1 MSSRF
6 NLTAELTIQA
16 VNIRDVAK
24 TIRRELKDVV
34 VTVRVEADTR
44 DLEKTRTALERT
56 RRSADEAGNS
66 MEAFG
71 RNAGLAAKRFAGFTI
86 ATAAIV
92 GLARA
97 VSNATKEAIAFER
110 ELVKISQVTGKTTKD
125 LKNFTSAVTNT
136 ATTMGVASSSL
147 LTVSRTLAQAGLT
160 ARQTAK
166 AMNILA
172 KTDLAP
178 TFDNLTATTE
188 GAIAILRQ
196 FGSQGR
202 TTAQDIANLEKQL
215 GAINAVSKKFAVE
228 SADLITAVRRTGG
241 VFKSAGGNL
250 NELIGLF
257 TSVRSTTRESAETI
271 ATGFRTIFTR
281 IQRVETIDQLKKLGI
296 QLQDVRG
303 KFVGPMEAIRRLS
316 QALKTLDPKDFRF
329 NQIVEQ
335 LGGFRQISKVIPLI
349 QQFDVATRAYTVA
362 QRGAN
367 SLTADAQKA
376 QKALQVQISKVKE
389 EFSALVR
396 KVADSESFRTMVDLG
411 LKLASAFIK
420 VADALT
426 PLLPMLVTLSTLR
439 IGMAIPSFAR
449 GLATPV
455 TRGRGGPIKRFASG
469 GVVPGQGNRDTVPAM
484 LTPGEFVIKKSS
496 VKSLGAGNLQQMNER
511 GRGGSIQRFSNGG
524 GPKRQTMKEGEIRIT
539 GGRERTGA
547 LVMNGGKDGGSQ
559 KLEVG
564 IGTARRDAGT
574 GKERLDRLIDTK
586 KKKGIKVTKVTAATR
601 LYNPSDT
608 FREDFEADVAKPLQQ
623 SLEKIAARGP
633 RAVRQRSDY
642 QKEIA
647 NVLEEQREAV
657 TGSLAE
663 ASIRGFT
670 GVFKKGSG
678 KQVWEFKEGETA
690 DPGFADLIG
699 QKQYNL
705 FKNAKY
711 ADVKN
716 SFSDTAKSS
725 LVGKQLKTIAKEG
738 KESGLQFQNMGGF
751 IQRLNGGGIAA
762 KLEIGQILGMLSAGV
777 GKGVGP
783 GTYEG
788 TWVNRTA
795 LAKKEPIESFDPLI
809 EQAFMKKF
817 GINIR
822 KGKVGRGTDGI
833 AKSIAERIQLS
844 ARVDADLVNKGEPAE
859 LYNSFARE
867 IGAEYDKNLVQGER
881 SKTKV
886 MTARGGGGRK
896 RSISAARGILRDGA
910 KSALKRINAKD
921 VDKLANNFAF
931 AGKDAVKELTEG
943 KKPKKDSITVAAGI
957 VFEDLVTQALG
968 NDPIDIAK
976 DTEGAERAF
985 DFTNWDRKKLNKLVT
1000 KPAHKA
1006 PKYSD
1011 AKLSLTADNAKE
1023 IVKKGFNTESLSSA
1037 SSKMSAINKVIDLEY
1052 KNGINDKRLA
1062 KPLEAKKKEDAK
1074 ADATAKRMAARASKS
1089 RGGAIGFIDGGEVP
1103 AGGHFS
1109 VSSDT
1114 MGLGSWQAVKKFA
1127 AEIRGGAYPN
1137 IKKINFIAGP
1147 SGSGKTFQ
1155 SKKLGA
1161 APLMNFADA
1170 GTASQLTFELGGN
1183 KIDNVLD
1190 QIALAR
1196 KTGGV
1201 GIYLSP
1207 SDEQLDKQRRRR
1219 AAKSKVGRGDPL
1231 DKRSAK
1237 ALRGTKR
1244 APRAGDEASMQMLAA
1259 LQREF
1264 PNLQVK
1270 KFASG
1275 GGVGTDTVPALL
1287 TPGEFVINKDS
1298 ASRIGRGNLERMNS
1312 VGKFAAGGAVGRVQK
1327 FQGGGS
1333 VDFGDIAIIG
1343 SLLAPVVA
1351 EMINFQGVLGKQIKE
1366 FTTLG
1371 SKVGVLTF
1379 LFISVG
1385 KALRDIER
1393 ASDEAAKALDDA
1405 RKAAEEAAEKGEEAP
1420 EEPDKGETKAARL
1433 ALLGFSVAAA
1443 AGITVLQ
1450 EFAHAANEA
1459 TEAAIKAGNVQEAIA
1474 QGTRSAQLE
1483 QTTAVAGVSST
1494 LAGLAVASSKL
1505 PGPLKI
1511 LAVALAAAA
1520 TAATYFNDVLEWIN
1534 SVTGGAT
1541 NFTTRSQEGDVS
1553 GFAASVTASGKRFKM
1568 AMEAITRAGLQGRDA
1583 FVDTFGA
1590 INQIASD
1597 AKVFQDRTNAVKAAG
1612 GNKELVA
1619 AYQEQADKVKATLGG
1634 QEQNLRKGL
1643 SSYIKSQVDA
1653 GKDFAQIKN
1662 SAEFEKSMALFRKIF
1677 EAMGMSTDDAKEA
1690 IDQIEAS
1697 AKNEVEQ
1704 KARLAAAAAAQA
1716 AAFAALRQ
1724 RVDVLNIGLNAL
1736 GAAANDAKLGMR
1748 DLKVIAGQGGVG
1760 AERVDFSGVIKDV
1773 SKVGDLGRFKRV
1785 ADQAGAIFGQA
1796 GQKLAKEAIDVATVF
1811 RRMPEVVTTLASA
1824 GLSAGQG
1831 LDDVKNAIDT
1841 LDPAI
1846 LAALPPE
1853 LRDKFLTAITKK
1865 IQDLKGKPLTAQ
1877 EVQAEVDKLAK
1888 EFNEVNGLLS
1898 KGLKEFNQNIK
1909 RLGDGFKQLT
1919 KITMER
1925 VKAESDLVS
1934 AQLKNA
1940 KTLSEVGGGRLSL
1953 GARENFRRDR
1963 QRAIL
1968 GPQNAGL
1975 AGNAVGIGNEL
1986 RKTKDEIRRA
1996 DKALQGFS
2004 ATGRMGADLANE
2016 YALQAKNLQ
2025 KLNEKSK
2032 RLTMALKDLVTS
2044 AQGRA
2049 SDIKEELDLAKKE
2062 REVRST
2068 LLKDWTFAT
2077 NEGRASINKSFAALT
2092 QAINAGDIDAI
2103 SDEMRPAVGKILE
2116 QFADVEL
2123 IPGMTGDK
2131 IAKQFQV
2138 RVLDKMLKAQ
2148 GRGGVT
2154 QRQIKQIFESTSKED
2169 RLIGDLQRAF
2179 AAEDNARKQWIAV
2192 LAQQETQVLSAIQQM
2207 HTDFINRLNNMLVQ
2221 LQAATGGGGGGG
2233 AAGVAVPTIAK
2244 GHVPYAVKGIING
2257 PKGKDDDLVWMDKEG
2272 EAIMNAGATKENAPL
2287 LRAMNAKYAQKGKVP
2302 GGGGVPG
2309 LGGLFKPLT
2318 DSTDRLTKA
2327 IESLVGEL
2335 KDNKGAIID
2344 ALGDAAKDIV
2354 EGMMQRGAA
2363 SAGASAGSLASGAI
2377 EGIIGKGEISEAVG
2391 QGVGDAVKGALSTGQ
2406 SPEASGKEAAKNIR
2420 KAMDKK
2426 PSWLDKFR
2434 AYSNAAA
2441 LGLSGGKVAPFAA
2454 GGSVFAPRGTDTV
2467 PAMLTPGEFVVRK
2480 SAVDKIGVGALN
2492 AINTGYY
2499 SGGGVV
2505 QYLKNGGKAWSGAP
2519 QRFSKKDFQAAY
2531 RNQNPDQVA
2540 LEKII
2545 AGDHGDIRDQRLIAA
2560 REHLA
2565 STRKF
2570 TAAEIN
2576 ALSVKDYTNMGLY
2589 GLFTEEGGLSKA
2601 GKKLSEKQIKV
2612 PPRPGWWSS
2621 SSDERDAWDRKYADL
2636 KGITSKGGTAT
2647 LNVGL
2652 KTDDKALRQYLDAK
2666 AKNPQ
2671 ASPGKVKGVSTGK
2684 SGVLGANQL
2693 GKGPQSFAEGYQ
2705 TFKRGEFTGDRGAME
2720 TVRAFAAGTAKGIV
2734 GTMAKVGGSVI
2745 DLAAGTDTVGA
2756 IQRAE
2761 DKLVGKASK
2770 GFEGA
2775 EGVGRMAGTVALA
2788 IGTAGAGASAI
2799 GGTAGLTAATGASAA
2814 AAGAGATMGAG
2825 AIVGGSLG
2833 LVGFMEEG
2841 RQKIADKAKED
2852 YLAVIK
2858 ESGKPYNAEDEQ
2870 KVFELAMR
2878 EWRNSGDQIKGA
2890 VSATAVS
2897 ALLDA
2902 ITFGAAS
2909 KIGGGTSVRALSK
2922 LAKLKGAG
2930 KFGGGAGKVY
2940 ARIAGEGTLAVA
2952 KGAAIGAAA
2961 GGADRLAQNQVMR
2974 EFGVDPD
2981 HPWDSGLMDAIMM
2994 GGLMGGGFAGVGLGK
3009 GFKSGRAKVASAD
3022 SPAAANKAAAE
3033 TVNNINKTKKGAQ
3046 NRAEKGKNKKT
3057 TDTAAS
3063 GTGKKYSKEARQL
3076 FKEVLRN
3083 KRLNPDGLSRTEWL
3097 KANKGKAEKLKARME
3112 RIDRIK
3118 DAKDR
3123 QRAVDKTIEGM
3134 NAQKAKSKKAKGTTK
3149 GTRRRGRF
3157 EGVDPTEAQVKQFE
3171 AELGEARARYEGDP
3185 VRIAEAEFIL
3195 DPRNTL
3201 YDIAGLPQYRPGGP
3215 KFGKPL
3221 SADAVATLKK
3231 RFKALQKK
3239 HHPDR
3244 GGDPLVMR
3252 RLTEAET
3259 LKKGGPLVDRY
3270 NRSLASGREPY
3281 KKGSSTDP
3289 SFDPFKKTSGLGRGG
3304 GTAAPAAAPA
3314 PQPKPAATPAKPAP
3328 VEPVKAGEMLKLT
3341 HVEPKAKADAQTQ
3354 KLIEQSQPEKVILSE
3369 AAPADLKQVGG
3380 PTVTDA
3386 AALKLRDSKARAQV
3400 KKAADDVTKAAKK
3413 TEAEAPTDLMST
3425 TKIPKG
3431 GLSNNKGGSAIK
3443 GGKKGTETN
3452 WRALKADIES
3462 QIGTPTP
3469 PKGVKNWSAVE
3480 GANGKPPSQWGQGE
3494 AAAQKLFLTKAR
3506 RIRGGQ
3512 RAAETKKLNEQKA
3525 IEQEANKNAA
3535 AENNI
3540 RNKLNKAK
3548 ETNAKSDEVA
3558 ADTATRNKDA
3568 TEFLDESVVKDAAA
3582 EAKARAD
3589 SEAARQK
3596 AEADAAE
3603 AAARQK
3609 AEEAAVAARKQ
3620 AEAEAKARADAEVAK
3635 EKQAADE
3642 AAAAA
3647 RKKAKEAEEA
3657 AKKAE
3662 EEAAAR
3668 KSEEEAASKKSKDGE
3683 KGAKEKQK
3691 TLFGRIVG
3699 SKPVKWL
3706 SNVLSIASLS
3716 ATANWIREGAKKK
3729 EDPTE
3734 TQQGDA
3740 PNEVANPFAP
3750 SGGPMTGSSPQ
3761 TATTAQAAATGGAAA
3776 VTPPGTAAAPA
3787 NLGGAISAGASA
3799 AGGTANIYSPGKISQ
3814 IIKDRISNTPFNKV
3828 PKKWRGAFRDIAGG
3842 GDTEK
3847 YFPAVMSSAR
3857 SLQNLLSE
3865 GMIASAS
3872 AGKIQFS
3879 QKALGK
3885 KEDILSSFPFGAPPL
3900 LGTGPLGPGELTA
3913 YQKGLPEYL
3922 RDYTTVSRAA
3932 MRLQAGITGEIS
3944 ATDSKGKPTR
3954 RHKAAQRA
3962 SIKHGKT
3969 VAKIRQTL
3977 AKLRARRDKLKS
3989 AGKATA
3995 GIDKAIA
4002 RQETR
4007 LQAVNQRFQAAQ
4019 MKGEVRDLVSTRGG
4033 RAQAGAA
4040 IGGAIGG
4047 MVPESVRQAGRG
4059 VMDRIVNPG
4068 GYEQTFGGELPEGF
4082 IDPARPQFPSSPAGM
4097 TPEQAIKKMFANYP
4111 AQQQQQPPLRVD
4123 PRRDP
4128 VWRAMG
4134 GSIPSMG
4141 SDTVPAMLTPGE
4153 FIMSKGAVS
4162 KYGAGFMK
4170 SLNRGGIQG
4179 YNKGGLVQ
4187 YLQHGSTNGPVKSN
4201 GNGGINVDGAGI
4213 AEALVNQA
4221 PAIGNMMGQGIGSSL
4236 KPVLDNFTSS
4246 FAGAVGASGLDAFV
4260 AGLSSAATMFNTA
4273 ASTLNGLEMTCNISF
4288 EGPLTLGGID
4298 VPGFADAITEAL
4310 GDHVKNL
4317 VNDQLS
4323 KRPNRVTGG
4332 K

>member
-16 VNIRDVAK
+16 VNIRDVAR
-24 TIRRELKDVV
+24 TIRRELRDVV

-44 DLEKTRTALERT
+44 DLETTRTALERT

-97 VSNATKEAIAFER
+97 ITNATKEAIGFER

-125 LKNFTSAVTNT
+125 LKDFTSAVTNT

-196 FGSQGR
+196 FGAQGR

-257 TSVRSTTRESAETI
+257 TSVRATTRESAETI

-367 SLTADAQKA
+367 SLTTDAQKA

-449 GLATPV
+449 GLRTPV
-455 TRGRGGPIKRFASG
+455 TRGGGGPIKRFASG

-496 VKSLGAGNLQQMNER
+496 VKSLGAGNLHNMNKR

-524 GPKRQTMKEGEIRIT
+524 GPKRQQLKSGSLRFAGTRD
-539 GGRERTGA
+539 RVGA
-547 LVMNGGKDGGSQ
+547 LVMSGGKSGDQ
-559 KLEVG
+559 ELLDVG
-564 IGTARRDAGT
+564 VGTALRDAGT
-574 GKERLDRLIDTK
+574 AAPVLKKRIASK
-586 KKKGIKVTKVTAATR
+586 KKAGTQIDRVQATIR
-601 LYNPSDT
+601 SYNPSDT
-608 FREDFEADVAKPLQQ
+608 FREDFDRDVRKPLQE
-623 SLEKIAARGP
+623 SLSKIASRGP
-633 RAVRQRSDY
+633 KSVRQQPEY
-642 QKEIA
+642 QKEITK
-647 NVLEEQREAV
+647 VLDEQRNAIS
-657 TGSLAE
+657 GSLAE
-663 ASIRGFT
+663 ASIRGYA
-670 GVFKKGSG
+670 GVFRKPGKKNR
-678 KQVWEFKEGETA
+678 WEFSGGETSQ
-690 DPGFADLIG
+690 PGFADLLG
-699 QKQYNL
+699 DKQFSK
-705 FKNAKY
+705 FKGA
-711 ADVKN
+711 
-716 SFSDTAKSS
+716 SFVDIKDSLSDTARGSMI
-725 LVGKQLKTIAKEG
+725 GKIARQFKENASGIQL
-738 KESGLQFQNMGGF
+738 QNRGGF
-751 IQRLNGGGIAA
+751 IQRLNGGGTVGTLSIKKRMGLLAPRGESFEGDVNRNASSRSSAIVSFLDPIAKEIEGLGLEKGKRGAIKTAATSPRIKKAA
-762 KLEIGQILGMLSAGV
+762 KLIGLRGKVVAASLDPENKNQALYNDVYNEILRRSGAIKSASTGEREKGEELFTRKGIYDEGPGRLSKSASKKAGKPVFMGKAPTIIKDGVKQVLTEKGVQAAGALAANFAIKSGQAQANLAQGKQITKKDLSIPLGQLWEDILGGALGV
-777 GKGVGP
+777 KF
-783 GTYEG
+783 
-788 TWVNRTA
+788 
-795 LAKKEPIESFDPLI
+795 KEI
-809 EQAFMKKF
+809 
-817 GINIR
+817 
-822 KGKVGRGTDGI
+822 
-833 AKSIAERIQLS
+833 KS
-844 ARVDADLVNKGEPAE
+844 
-859 LYNSFARE
+859 
-867 IGAEYDKNLVQGER
+867 
-881 SKTKV
+881 
-886 MTARGGGGRK
+886 
-896 RSISAARGILRDGA
+896 
-910 KSALKRINAKD
+910 
-921 VDKLANNFAF
+921 LANNPDEKKPFDFFKAGGFDDIKALLDKKSTAF
-931 AGKDAVKELTEG
+931 DGIEDIDAKPDTGLTNRKEL
-943 KKPKKDSITVAAGI
+943 
-957 VFEDLVTQALG
+957 
-968 NDPIDIAK
+968 
-976 DTEGAERAF
+976 
-985 DFTNWDRKKLNKLVT
+985 
-1000 KPAHKA
+1000 
-1006 PKYSD
+1006 
-1011 AKLSLTADNAKE
+1011 
-1023 IVKKGFNTESLSSA
+1023 VKKGFNKGLFT
-1037 SSKMSAINKVIDLEY
+1037 NKQ
-1052 KNGINDKRLA
+1052 R
-1062 KPLEAKKKEDAK
+1062 KKKLIKEAVK
-1074 ADATAKRMAARASKS
+1074 RASAQPGYN
-1089 RGGAIGFIDGGEVP
+1089 RGGAVGFIDGGEVS

-1127 AEIRGGAYPN
+1127 AEIRGGAYPG

-1161 APLMNFADA
+1161 APLMDFADA
-1170 GTASQLTFELGGN
+1170 ATASQLTFEIGGN

-1190 QIALAR
+1190 TIALAK
-1196 KTGGV
+1196 KTGGA

-1207 SDEQLDKQRRRR
+1207 ADEQLDKQRRRR

-1244 APRAGDEASMQMLAA
+1244 APRSGDEASLQMLKA

-1405 RKAAEEAAEKGEEAP
+1405 RKAAEEAAEAGEEAP
-1420 EEPDKGETKAARL
+1420 EEPDKGESKAARL
-1433 ALLGFSVAAA
+1433 ALLGFSFAAA

-1494 LAGLAVASSKL
+1494 LAGLAVASSKI

-1583 FVDTFGA
+1583 FVSTFGA
-1590 INQIASD
+1590 INQTASD
-1597 AKVFQDRTNAVKAAG
+1597 AKVFQDRTDAVKAAG

-1662 SAEFEKSMALFRKIF
+1662 SAEFKKSMALFRKIF
-1677 EAMGMSTDDAKEA
+1677 MAMGMSADDAKKA
-1690 IDQIEAS
+1690 IAQITDS

-1773 SKVGDLGRFKRV
+1773 AKVGDLGRFKRV

-1975 AGNAVGIGNEL
+1975 AGNAGGIGNEL
-1986 RKTKDEIRRA
+1986 RKTKDEIRKA

-2004 ATGRMGADLANE
+2004 ATGQMGANLANE

-2221 LQAATGGGGGGG
+2221 LQAATGGGGGG

-2244 GHVPYAVKGIING
+2244 GHVPYAANGIING

-2426 PSWLDKFR
+2426 PSWLDKFK

-2492 AINTGYY
+2492 SINTGYY
-2499 SGGGVV
+2499 SGGGLV
-2505 QYLKNGGKAWSGAP
+2505 QYLKNGGGAKKVPVDQEQATLEQMAQGNFSDTSLTPRMKAIKQWLAS
-2519 QRFSKKDFQAAY
+2519 SKRLTVDEIRGLDSSDAEALGFFDLINDKGDYTSRAKSASTKHIIIPP
-2531 RNQNPDQVA
+2531 RPSSWNPF
-2540 LEKII
+2540 
-2545 AGDHGDIRDQRLIAA
+2545 GSAA
-2560 REHLA
+2560 REKWDK
-2565 STRKF
+2565 R
-2570 TAAEIN
+2570 
-2576 ALSVKDYTNMGLY
+2576 Y
-2589 GLFTEEGGLSKA
+2589 GHY
-2601 GKKLSEKQIKV
+2601 
-2612 PPRPGWWSS
+2612 
-2621 SSDERDAWDRKYADL
+2621 SDEEIER
-2636 KGITSKGGTAT
+2636 GSAT
-2647 LNVGL
+2647 KNVGL
-2652 KTDDKALRQYLDAK
+2652 TTNYKKIRSYLAGAGDAGGQVVTRGAEAAWNKVAIQDKGIFSEANIK
-2666 AKNPQ
+2666 GFQ
-2671 ASPGKVKGVSTGK
+2671 AI
-2684 SGVLGANQL
+2684 
-2693 GKGPQSFAEGYQ
+2693 
-2705 TFKRGEFTGDRGAME
+2705 KRGDYTGDRGFGGDVLEGTRSLGAGFLQG
-2720 TVRAFAAGTAKGIV
+2720 TVGTVATAGTGLYDFATGE
-2734 GTMAKVGGSVI
+2734 
-2745 DLAAGTDTVGA
+2745 DTTSA
-2756 IQRAE
+2756 YRDFEAQQ
-2761 DKLVGKASK
+2761 LGKASRDFQ
-2770 GFEGA
+2770 GMEQG
-2775 EGVGRMAGTVALA
+2775 GRILGTVALMA
-2788 IGTAGAGASAI
+2788 ASA
-2799 GGTAGLTAATGASAA
+2799 GTLG
-2814 AAGAGATMGAG
+2814 AAGAGAGVSTGTTVAVGAVQGSLMSLAAIEETIQSMVKQRAQEDVQALKIWASARGDSAALKDAYPFSEGMPLDVKIKKASGALSAFGANATVDQISKAYRAELRTRQDGEWMSKEMSAG
-2825 AIVGGSLG
+2825 AWAILIGG
-2833 LVGFMEEG
+2833 VM
-2841 RQKIADKAKED
+2841 
-2852 YLAVIK
+2852 
-2858 ESGKPYNAEDEQ
+2858 
-2870 KVFELAMR
+2870 
-2878 EWRNSGDQIKGA
+2878 
-2890 VSATAVS
+2890 
-2897 ALLDA
+2897 DA

-2909 KIGGGTSVRALSK
+2909 KAAKVGGPKAIAAAAGVAGLSGGIEAGLENALVYRASGIDPDKDLSEGV
-2922 LAKLKGAG
+2922 LMRAG
-2930 KFGGGAGKVY
+2930 
-2940 ARIAGEGTLAVA
+2940 
-2952 KGAAIGAAA
+2952 IGAAV
-2961 GGADRLAQNQVMR
+2961 GGAM
-2974 EFGVDPD
+2974 
-2981 HPWDSGLMDAIMM
+2981 SG
-2994 GGLMGGGFAGVGLGK
+2994 
-3009 GFKSGRAKVASAD
+3009 ASAR
-3022 SPAAANKAAAE
+3022 AARKGRGVADGEGKVKGGDTPEQVKQKVEESKA
-3033 TVNNINKTKKGAQ
+3033 K
-3046 NRAEKGKNKKT
+3046 EKSKKT
-3057 TDTAAS
+3057 GPKGSAAS
-3063 GTGKKYSKEARQL
+3063 GTGKKYSKESMRL
-3076 FKEVLRN
+3076 FKEVLQN

-3118 DAKDR
+3118 DAKYR
-3123 QRAVDKTIEGM
+3123 QRAVDKAIEGM
-3134 NAQKAKSKKAKGTTK
+3134 NAQGKKAKGTTK

-3171 AELGEARARYEGDP
+3171 AELGEARARYEGDS

-3221 SADAVATLKK
+3221 SADAVATMKK

-3244 GGDPLVMR
+3244 GGDPRIMR

-3259 LKKGGPLVDRY
+3259 LKKGGRLVDKY
-3270 NRSLASGREPY
+3270 NAQLKGGKIPY

-3289 SFDPFKKTSGLGRGG
+3289 AFDPFKKTSGLGGGG
-3304 GTAAPAAAPA
+3304 GTAAPAAAKPA
-3314 PQPKPAATPAKPAP
+3314 PQPKPVAKPAAATPAKPAP

-3341 HVEPKAKADAQTQ
+3341 YVEPPTSRPQSGEVHTVDISPRQRAQQRQRQRNGLDEKGLTPEEAKSRQDWLDLKEKYRNRPKPESGESTRSRFDNMTESDADALLARIKENTNKDIAAGYPRKEGLAQFLQAKREYARTKAKGFRKGFDPTAKRDPRQDALHDWDNVVAEVKTTKAVADA
-3354 KLIEQSQPEKVILSE
+3354 
-3369 AAPADLKQVGG
+3369 
-3380 PTVTDA
+3380 
-3386 AALKLRDSKARAQV
+3386 
-3400 KKAADDVTKAAKK
+3400 
-3413 TEAEAPTDLMST
+3413 TET
-3425 TKIPKG
+3425 TKSSLQG
-3431 GLSNNKGGSAIK
+3431 GGTKSGGSLGDQLLQA
-3443 GGKKGTETN
+3443 
-3452 WRALKADIES
+3452 
-3462 QIGTPTP
+3462 
-3469 PKGVKNWSAVE
+3469 AVDP
-3480 GANGKPPSQWGQGE
+3480 AAVDVRIKPPSDVV
-3494 AAAQKLFLTKAR
+3494 AQR
-3506 RIRGGQ
+3506 NQ
-3512 RAAETKKLNEQKA
+3512 AE
-3525 IEQEANKNAA
+3525 IANKNAA
-3535 AENNI
+3535 AENNV
-3540 RNKLNKAK
+3540 RNKLNKAR

-3558 ADTATRNKDA
+3558 ADTAVRNKDN
-3568 TEFLDESVVKDAAA
+3568 TEFLDESAVKKAAD
-3582 EAKARAD
+3582 EAKARKD

-3596 AEADAAE
+3596 AEADEAA

-3609 AEEAAVAARKQ
+3609 AEEAAAAARKQ
-3620 AEAEAKARADAEVAK
+3620 A
-3635 EKQAADE
+3635 
-3642 AAAAA
+3642 
-3647 RKKAKEAEEA
+3647 
-3657 AKKAE
+3657 

-3683 KGAKEKQK
+3683 KGAEEKK
-3691 TLFGRIVG
+3691 KGLFGRIVG

-3716 ATANWIREGAKKK
+3716 ATANWIREGAKKE

-3740 PNEVANPFAP
+3740 PGEVANPFAP
-3750 SGGPMTGSSPQ
+3750 SGGPTTGTPSRTAMVSSPQ

-3776 VTPPGTAAAPA
+3776 VTPPGTAVAPA

-3932 MRLQAGITGEIS
+3932 MRLQAGITGEMS

-3969 VAKIRQTL
+3969 VAKIQQTL

-4007 LQAVNQRFQAAQ
+4007 LQAINQRFQAAQ

-4033 RAQAGAA
+4033 RAQGAA
-4040 IGGAIGG
+4040 AVGG
-4047 MVPESVRQAGRG
+4047 MIPQPIRQAGQGAMNWIGGIVSPAPLPLRPQDIMPSHVGPLQIRPSAEVRPPLQDDLGNIMHPHSRG
-4059 VMDRIVNPG
+4059 PADPDAQRREAQRQRDRRNNP
-4068 GYEQTFGGELPEGF
+4068 EQGRFPLLPE
-4082 IDPARPQFPSSPAGM
+4082 
-4097 TPEQAIKKMFANYP
+4097 Y
-4111 AQQQQQPPLRVD
+4111 
-4123 PRRDP
+4123 
-4128 VWRAMG
+4128 RAMG

-4187 YLQHGSTNGPVKSN
+4187 YLQNGSKNGPVKSN